1 MSKEI
6 KIKQLGNG
14 GAFDFESINSSFL
27 IESTKES
34 YFLFDCGYSVYA
46 ELRRQDSLKEI
57 DLNKLKY
64 IYISHM
70 DDDHIGSL
78 KTLIYYM
85 FFILKKRV
93 HILAYGSVF
102 KEIKEYLGDID
113 GYVENN
119 VEIKDSLFNFI
130 EIPYADC
137 LVIDSFN
144 IERTFASHFKACYGL
159 QFKIDKYNEFIIT
172 GDTKAHSTLANKLSC
187 NSVKFAFHDYSNWN
201 QEDSQVHCCES
212 DFKRIY
218 FDENRQNKI
227 IKYHNNEE
235 FDGSWRSFSEILGSL
250 PKKDRN

>member
-1 MSKEI
+1 MNKEI
-6 KIKQLGNG
+6 YIKQLGNG
-14 GAFDFESINSSFL
+14 GAFDYLSTNSSFL
-27 IESTKES
+27 IESTKNS

-70 DDDHIGSL
+70 DDDHMGSL

-85 FFILKKRV
+85 FFVLKKRV
-93 HILAYGSVF
+93 HILAYGGVF
-102 KEIKEYLGDID
+102 KELKAYLSDID

-119 VEIKDSLFNFI
+119 VKIKDSLFNLI

-137 LVIDSFN
+137 SILDSFS
-144 IERTFASHFKACYGL
+144 IESTYSKHFKECYGL
-159 QFKIDKYNEFIIT
+159 KFKLDKDNEFIIT
-172 GDTKAHSTLANKLSC
+172 GDTKAEQTLANRLSY

-227 IKYHNNEE
+227 IKYHNNEK
-235 FDGSWRSFSEILGSL
+235 FDGSWRSFTSIIECLS
-250 PKKDRN
+250 KKDRN

>member
-1 MSKEI
+1 MKNTEI

-14 GAFDFESINSSFL
+14 GAFDYLSTNSSFL
-27 IESTKES
+27 IESKKNS

-93 HILAYGSVF
+93 HILAYAGVF
-102 KEIKEYLGDID
+102 KELKSYLSDID
-113 GYVENN
+113 GCVENN
-119 VEIKDSLFNFI
+119 VKIKDSLFNLI

-137 LVIDSFN
+137 SVLDSFE
-144 IERTFASHFKACYGL
+144 ITPTFTRHFKECYGL
-159 QFKIDKYNEFIIT
+159 KFKLDRDNEFIIS
-172 GDTKAHSTLANKLSC
+172 GDTKAEQTLANKLTYKSA
-187 NSVKFAFHDYSNWN
+187 KFAFHDYSNWN

-227 IKYHNNEE
+227 IKYHNNED
-235 FDGSWRSFSEILGSL
+235 FDGSWRSFSEIIESL
-250 PKKDRN
+250 PKKR